1 MYNINIVKE
10 EEFLLENNIVTEQ
23 EIQQMYKNAFEYS
36 FIK

>member
-10 EEFLLENNIVTEQ
+10 EEFLLENNIVTEK
-23 EIQQMYKNAFEYS
+23 EIKQMYKNAFEYS

>member
-10 EEFLLENNIVTEQ
+10 EEFLLENNICTEK
-23 EIQQMYKNAFEYS
+23 EIKQMYKNAFEYS

>member
-10 EEFLLENNIVTEQ
+10 EEFLLENDIVTEK
-23 EIQQMYKNAFEYS
+23 EIRQMYKNAFEYT